1 MANDPLA
8 NEQVTF
14 IQHDL
19 PGLDD
24 GEYQLKVSQRVDD
37 SSDAPINDESID
49 HTYTFAVQGD
59 RFVMSNPQQTIY
71 SVFPS
76 ENRSGEFSNVLP
88 NVVFTKTSLPW
99 SRFPTTNEPVTG
111 LNPGE
116 DTDADVPTW
125 LTVLLLDE
133 DDVASFG
140 GLELAPKNATIGD
153 LFPTSL
159 NSGSTLGTNYS
170 YFNSA
175 QDTSLE
181 VGQALTDVIQVLDI
195 PMDLFWN
202 IAPTIED
209 LKLMAHVRQVSLID
223 KATMP
228 GISDVGEPTGTF
240 SIVFGNRL
248 PQTQKKTYAFLVSLE
263 ELQVFLPDS
272 EDGGAPSGS
281 SFDSSKFMRL
291 AVLKSWGFYSTG
303 QPATF
308 VDQLLELNGR
318 EADSPTDAS
327 ITNLRLPYTGTNPVV
342 SNALE
347 MGFVP
352 LNENLRTVDGKT
364 VSWYRGPLIPYN
376 ITTPSVDLPISSPDK
391 ITFFDPTTGM
401 FDLSYASAWTIGR
414 LIALQDK
421 SFSVDLY
428 NWKKGLSQQIVDANE
443 QSIIQEQFDNI
454 LTMTQTQNVAT
465 DATAEAD
472 KKEHSPAASLLHQ
485 IVKILGENT

>member
-24 GEYQLKVSQRVDD
+24 GEYQLKVSQKVDD
-37 SSDAPINDESID
+37 STGAPINDESID

-59 RFVMSNPQQTIY
+59 RFMMANPQQSIY

-76 ENRSGEFSNVLP
+76 ENSSGEFTNVLP
-88 NVVFTKTSLPW
+88 HVVFTKTSLPW
-99 SRFPTTNEPVTG
+99 SRYPTTHEPVTG
-111 LNPGE
+111 LSPGE
-116 DTDADVPTW
+116 DTDEDVPTW
-125 LTVLLLDE
+125 LTILLLDE
-133 DDVASFG
+133 DDVASFS
-140 GLELAPKNATIGD
+140 GLELAPQNATIGD

-159 NSGSTLGTNYS
+159 NSASTLGTNYS

-175 QDTSLE
+175 QNTSLE
-181 VGQALTDVIQVLDI
+181 VGQALTDTIQVLDI

-202 IAPTIED
+202 IAPTIDD
-209 LKLMAHVRQVSLID
+209 LKLMAHVRKVSLIN
-223 KATMP
+223 KPTMP
-228 GISDVGEPTGTF
+228 GVSDVGEPTGSF

-248 PQTQKKTYAFLVSLE
+248 PQTKKKTFAFLVSLE

-281 SFDSSKFMRL
+281 SFDGSKFMRL
-291 AVLKSWGFYSTG
+291 AVLKSWSFYSTG
-303 QPATF
+303 QSATF

-318 EADSPTDAS
+318 EADSATDAP
-327 ITNLRLPYTGTNPVV
+327 ITNLRLPYAGTNTVV
-342 SNALE
+342 GNALD

-352 LNENLRTVDGKT
+352 LNENLRTPDGKT
-364 VSWYRGPLIPYN
+364 VSWYRGPLIPYK
-376 ITTPSVDLPISSPDK
+376 ISTPSVDLPIPSPDK

-401 FDLSYASAWTIGR
+401 FDLSYASAWSIGR

-428 NWKKGLSQQIVDANE
+428 NWKRGLSQQVVEASE
-443 QSIIQEQFDNI
+443 QGIIQEHFDNI
-454 LTMTQTQNVAT
+454 LTLSSEQNETITALEAT
-465 DATAEAD
+465 G
-472 KKEHSPAASLLHQ
+472 KKVSPVQSLLHT
-485 IVKILGENT
+485 IVKSLKEIQ